1 MHVFILTS
9 RKAPGQPIRVLTVIS
24 VITDVIVAVD
34 DVIDAAEEEL
44 AASYPIYR
52 VEFGE
57 EPEYTGEYVRVMD
70 GTYTFIPAQ
79 EPQSV
84 FEAPTIFE
92 SLQMSSIA
100 TFSG

>member
-9 RKAPGQPIRVLTVIS
+9 RKSPGQPVRVLTVIS

-44 AASYPIYR
+44 ADAYPVYR

-57 EPEYTGEYVRVMD
+57 EPEYTGEYVRIPN
-70 GTYTFIPAQ
+70 GTYTFVPAQ
-79 EPQSV
+79 GPQNT
-84 FEAPTIFE
+84 FEEPTIFE
-92 SLQMSSIA
+92 RFQMSA
-100 TFSG
+100 AVTFSD